1 MTHYRVINRESR
13 LGLMNPTGY
22 HDHPISVIMA
32 STSNTVIRTQEFRAY
47 LSKAGHQNLEDFFH
61 QATWLWNRA
70 LCKRKQGWERDTV
83 RVSYYDQCKELTVT
97 RQSDPEAWGR
107 FYSSAQRSTLDRL
120 DKAFKSFFRRLK
132 AGEKPGYPRYRTLN
146 RPVRSFEYGFD
157 NARVK
162 TNGGK
167 YHWVNVKGIGRI
179 RFRGCPTGTIKAIR
193 VVKTVRRVK
202 VQFVCEQPLT
212 SNPDT
217 RPVVGIDM
225 GVRNRVVLSGG
236 TWLPGVKLD
245 RRELKRRQRR
255 YSKAKRGSKNKEK
268 RRLEHARE
276 WQRVRERELAA
287 IHELTRKIIDDHSA
301 NVAVEDLNIGG
312 MVKNRHLSR
321 AILEQAWGRIKNQLN
336 YKTESAGGRLYVVNP
351 AYTSQTCSS
360 CGHLPD
366 KQNRISLHV
375 RVYRCQVCGL
385 SLDRDVNAA
394 INVRERALGNGDVAD
409 HLLPGGNSPVG
420 ATHRRN
426 QQPVAASA

>member
-70 LCKRKQGWERDTV
+70 LCKRKQGWERDKT
-83 RVSYYDQCKELTVT
+83 SISKYDQYGELAIT
-97 RQSDPEAWGR
+97 RRLDPEWRR
-107 FYSSAQRSTLDRL
+107 FISSAQRCILDRL
-120 DKAFKSFFRRLK
+120 NKAYRAFYHRCK
-132 AGEKPGYPRYRTLN
+132 AGENPGHPRYRTLN

-202 VQFVCEQPLT
+202 VQFVVERQIEST
-212 SNPDT
+212 PDT

-225 GVRNRVVLSGG
+225 GITNRIALSDGR
-236 TWLPGVKLD
+236 LLSGVKLD
-245 RRELKRRQRR
+245 RRELKRKQRR
-255 YSKAKRGSKNKEK
+255 LSRAKKGSNNRKK

-276 WQRVRERELAA
+276 WQRVAERERNAA
-287 IHELTRKIIDDHSA
+287 HRLTSQIIDGHSA

-312 MVKNRHLSR
+312 MLKNRHLSR
-321 AILEQAWGRIKNQLN
+321 VISEQAWGRIKNQLN
-336 YKTESAGGRLYVVNP
+336 YKAESAGGQLYAVNP

-366 KQNRISLHV
+366 KQNRLSLHV
-375 RVYRCQVCGL
+375 RVYRCQVCGF

-394 INVRERALGNGDVAD
+394 INVRERALSNGDVAD

-420 ATHRRN
+420 ATQEDQR
-426 QQPVAASA
+426 PVAVSA